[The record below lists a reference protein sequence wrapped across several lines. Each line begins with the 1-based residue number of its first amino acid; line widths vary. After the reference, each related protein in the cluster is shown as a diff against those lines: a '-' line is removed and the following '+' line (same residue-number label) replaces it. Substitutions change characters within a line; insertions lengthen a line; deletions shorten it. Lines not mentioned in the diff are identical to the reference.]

1 MQKAV
6 PLTLCLLLLSF
17 QAADPIAVIDQKYR
31 SMTTRTFPVSHIR
44 KNETGISPE
53 GGHIDAYYDNT
64 GFRIINEHTAAVMSE
79 HETQLYFDAGNQL
92 ILVQDRNITHATPMY
107 DTAFTH
113 ADDKAQTWR
122 YYFQNR
128 KLIKWT
134 GPRAKDSTTRQYRDQ
149 QASWLDY
156 SDNMLKQMT
165 KYYVK
170 NPHPADF
177 MLPVTK
183 DTE

>member
-1 MQKAV
+1 MQKAI

-17 QAADPIAVIDQKYR
+17 QDAAPVAVTDRKYT
-31 SMTTRTFPVSHIR
+31 SMTSGTFPVSHIR
-44 KNETGISPE
+44 KNETEISSE

-64 GFRIINEHTAAVMSE
+64 GSRIITEHTFAVMSE
-79 HETQLYFDAGNQL
+79 HETQLYFDPGNQL

-107 DTAFTH
+107 DSAFTH

-134 GPRAKDSTTRQYRDQ
+134 GPKAKDSANRQYRDQ

-156 SDNMLKQMT
+156 SDNIVKQMT
-165 KYYVK
+165 KYYTR
-170 NPHPADF
+170 NPHPAGF
-177 MLPVTK
+177 TLPVTK